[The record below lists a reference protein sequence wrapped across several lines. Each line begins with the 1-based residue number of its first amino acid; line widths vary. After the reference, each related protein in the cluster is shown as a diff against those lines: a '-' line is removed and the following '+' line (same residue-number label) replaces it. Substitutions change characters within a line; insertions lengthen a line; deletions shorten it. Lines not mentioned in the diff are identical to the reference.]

1 MAIEVR
7 EARPDEYA
15 EAGAVT
21 ADAYREFAREGSGDW
36 EEYLQ
41 RIADVNER
49 AARTVILVA
58 VEDARIL
65 GTVTLE
71 LDGRTDDTHGVL
83 APGEAHVRMLGV
95 RPAARGRG
103 VGKLLMTACE
113 QRSREAGRTLIS
125 LNTTERMR
133 VARTMYE
140 SLGYLRGEDLV
151 FPDGF
156 TLLSYA
162 KRLDSGV

>member
-1 MAIEVR
+1 MAIDVR

-15 EAGAVT
+15 GAGAVT
-21 ADAYREFAREGSGDW
+21 ADAYREFAREGSADW

-41 RIADVNER
+41 RIADVEER
-49 AARTVILVA
+49 AARTVVLVA

-65 GTVTLE
+65 GTGTLE
-71 LDGRTDDTHGVL
+71 LDGRTDDTHGTL

-95 RPAARGRG
+95 DPTARGRG
-103 VGKLLMTACE
+103 IGKLLMNACE
-113 QRSREAGRTLIS
+113 QRARDAGRTFIS
-125 LNTTERMR
+125 LNTTERMQ
-133 VARTMYE
+133 VARSMYE
-140 SLGYLRGEDLV
+140 SLGYVRGEDLV

-162 KRLDSGV
+162 KQLV